1 MRGPVWRAARPKLS
15 LLGLLAALAVSGCLL
30 PAPDSAPPPATA
42 APTPALDAPASPL
55 AGAPPSGGPALLA
68 EQPAGGGTLRL
79 LRYTGA
85 GQTCVAVT
93 FNMQTLEANRCGAFA
108 GAGVG
113 FVDTLTDPGG
123 QPVRVA
129 YGLLLE
135 PSITAVAVEFAGGG
149 NANVPAHNGGYLLV
163 LEAGQT
169 PQRAIGIN
177 QFGNLVGS
185 WAFR

>member
-1 MRGPVWRAARPKLS
+1 MRRPVWRAARPNLS
-15 LLGLLAALAVSGCLL
+15 LLGLLAALMLSGCLL
-30 PAPDSAPPPATA
+30 PDPGPAPSPATA
-42 APTPALDAPASPL
+42 TPTPALDPLPSPL
-55 AGAPPSGGPALLA
+55 AGALPAGSPALLV
-68 EQPAGGGTLRL
+68 EQPAGAGTLRL

-113 FVDTLTDPGG
+113 FVDTLTNPGG

-135 PSITAVAVEFAGGG
+135 PSITAVAVEFAGGS
-149 NANVPAHNGGYLLV
+149 NTNVPAHNGGYLLV

-169 PQRAIGIN
+169 PQRAVGIN

-185 WAFR
+185 WAFQ